1 MSKVIETRTETV
13 TLGDDGILRCK
24 VKPTDVHTLEDA
36 VENVRASAT
45 LAGGVRVPALLDAR
59 AARGITRQAR
69 EYYTGPENAK
79 VVLGTAM
86 LINSSVGRIIG
97 NFMIQVNRPAF
108 PIRLFSDE
116 AEALRWLAELR
127 DGAKR

>member
-1 MSKVIETRTETV
+1 MARTIETRTETI
-13 TLGDDGILRCK
+13 TLGEDGILRCR
-24 VKPTDVHTLEDA
+24 VKPVDNHSLEDA
-36 VENVRASAT
+36 IANVRASAEL
-45 LAGGVRVPALLDAR
+45 LAGARAPTLLDAR
-59 AARGITRQAR
+59 SARAITRPAR

-79 VVLGTAM
+79 VTLGTAM

-108 PIRLFSDE
+108 PIPLFSDE

>member
-1 MSKVIETRTETV
+1 MAKTIETRTETI
-13 TLGDDGILRCK
+13 TLGEDGILRCK
-24 VKPTDVHTLEDA
+24 VKPVDNHTLDDA

-45 LAGGVRVPALLDAR
+45 LLAGSRAPTLLDAR
-59 AARGITRQAR
+59 AARAITRQAR
-69 EYYTGPENAK
+69 EYYTGAENAK
-79 VVLGTAM
+79 VTAGTAM

-97 NFMIQVNRPAF
+97 NFLIQVNRPAF

-127 DGAKR
+127 DGAAH